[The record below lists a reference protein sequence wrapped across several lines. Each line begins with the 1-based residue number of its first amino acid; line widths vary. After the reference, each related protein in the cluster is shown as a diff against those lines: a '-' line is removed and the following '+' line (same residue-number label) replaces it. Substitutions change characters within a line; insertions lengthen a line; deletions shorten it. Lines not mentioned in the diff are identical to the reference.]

1 LRKGHELLLVQ
12 IGGWLEVLEIS
23 SNTITHSQKIRDV
36 NYILDIVV
44 FDETHFLLAASI
56 CLLKPFD

>member
-44 FDETHFLLAASI
+44 FDEAHFLLAASI